1 MPMTSISVADM
12 WKNVRDAGTN
22 VRSYVTNLQ
31 ASISAGNVSPT
42 DYLNS
47 LSAASALLA
56 LAASVQSNSAL
67 SAAFVIYTQQQTG
80 QNTLDVSA
88 SFEASITA
96 LQTLVT
102 SMVAAYPVDASGHL
116 LDRMFG
122 SNGQVVFVAIPAGS
136 LSGVSA
142 QIGAWLAT
150 VS

>member
-1 MPMTSISVADM
+1 MSAPTVADLYTQ
-12 WKNVRDAGTN
+12 VRNAGIN
-22 VRSYVTNLQ
+22 CRSYCLSLQ
-31 ASISAGNVSPT
+31 SAIAAGNVSPT
-42 DYLNS
+42 AYLNT
-47 LSAASALLA
+47 LSAAGGLLV
-56 LAASVQSNSAL
+56 LAEEVQANTTL
-67 SAAFVIYTQQQTG
+67 GAAFTAYTQSQTG
-80 QNTLDVSA
+80 QSSLDVAASFSA
-88 SFEASITA
+88 SMGVLSA
-96 LQTLVT
+96 LVT